1 MGFRDV
7 LLCDIRYYVLRSR
20 GLYFRTVTYLED
32 VSSIIT
38 SSSGL
43 QSRITSSQGITA
55 RGSLVLLLRCS
66 STGASGLSGIVDRKG
81 GFPSLFRLG
90 GSHDIAVHGSLRLLL
105 RSGLWGIID
114 RKVISYFLL
123 IFRFRGSH
131 DIAVNG
137 SLMFLLRSG
146 LLGVVDRKGFS
157 RFLSRFRG
165 SYDIAVDGSLILL
178 LRFSFAGS
186 SRCAGVV
193 GRKGLSGLWLKIRL
207 RSSHGI
213 TVSDSLILLFQ
224 RRCRVAIIVG
234 GNT

>member
-1 MGFRDV
+1 M
-7 LLCDIRYYVLRSR
+7 
-20 GLYFRTVTYLED
+20 
-32 VSSIIT
+32 
-38 SSSGL
+38 
-43 QSRITSSQGITA
+43 
-55 RGSLVLLLRCS
+55 
-66 STGASGLSGIVDRKG
+66 
-81 GFPSLFRLG
+81 
-90 GSHDIAVHGSLRLLL
+90 
-105 RSGLWGIID
+105 
-114 RKVISYFLL
+114 L

-146 LLGVVDRKGFS
+146 LLGVVDRKGVF

-165 SYDIAVDGSLILL
+165 SYDIAVDVSLILL
-178 LRFSFAGS
+178 LQFSFAGS